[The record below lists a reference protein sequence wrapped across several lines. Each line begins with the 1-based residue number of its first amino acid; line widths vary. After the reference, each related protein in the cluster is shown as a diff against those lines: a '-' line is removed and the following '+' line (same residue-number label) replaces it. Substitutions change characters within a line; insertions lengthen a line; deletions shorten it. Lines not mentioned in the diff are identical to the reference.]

1 MIQKFKNISTIVIS
15 HSMKNKTNYHF
26 VISLGDAFRT
36 FNDCCEKIKSKQK
49 ITKLILKQ
57 KHDIQELITNNV

>member
-1 MIQKFKNISTIVIS
+1 
-15 HSMKNKTNYHF
+15 MKNKTNYHF
-26 VISLGDAFRT
+26 VFSLGDAFRT
-36 FNDCCEKIKSKQK
+36 FNNCCEKIKSKPK

>member
-1 MIQKFKNISTIVIS
+1 
-15 HSMKNKTNYHF
+15 MKNKTNYPSS
-26 VISLGDAFRT
+26 ISFGDAFRT
-36 FNDCCEKIKSKQK
+36 FDDFCEKIKSKQK